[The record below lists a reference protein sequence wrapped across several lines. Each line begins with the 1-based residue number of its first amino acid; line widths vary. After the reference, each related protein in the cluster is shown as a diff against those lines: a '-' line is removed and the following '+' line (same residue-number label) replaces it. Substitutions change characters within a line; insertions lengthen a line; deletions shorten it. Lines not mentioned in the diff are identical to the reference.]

1 MIIITISIIRYF
13 TPRVE
18 AWMPVAI
25 KHISN
30 CHVPFRLTQIFED
43 NLKEQQLIQHSF
55 KWCPFQVFNF
65 DCLVIF
71 INV

>member
-30 CHVPFRLTQIFED
+30 CHVPFRLIKVENPTCISITCRMDMRVPPACSQEY
-43 NLKEQQLIQHSF
+43 SGY
-55 KWCPFQVFNF
+55 
-65 DCLVIF
+65 
-71 INV
+71 